1 MPTGLLSF
9 GAMLA
14 DHQMDRHDLVNVCRR
29 YDERLR
35 GDRFPGENP
44 SKSETQ
50 RRLQAGNCI
59 AIANN
64 FHLLLPQIP
73 AQRM

>member
-14 DHQMDRHDLVNVCRR
+14 DHQMDRHVLVNVCRR

-44 SKSETQ
+44 SKSEAQ

-64 FHLLLPQIP
+64 FHLLLSS
-73 AQRM
+73 AAHVTS